1 MEDEL
6 NFSKIRG
13 SGLKIMFFSPTI
25 FLPKVEKLTNKCLA
39 KSNLKKREQRKI
51 VVYFWISCFSTL
63 SARAAQRT

>member
-39 KSNLKKREQRKI
+39 KSN
-51 VVYFWISCFSTL
+51 
-63 SARAAQRT
+63 